1 MSYKG
6 EKAREQKV
14 SAKALIKAKF
24 ADIVTEGKG
33 ISAQYVRFGK
43 TPVVIG
49 IAGLTFDSPLIGVA
63 TGDEAVYN
71 ALLAETKSGKSVIFA
86 NGKAYS
92 EKNGTVSECKFDK
105 IVLEHVEDAIKE
117 SEEWGGKLNESGEL
131 ICNPASPAPG
141 PHYYTNMMLG
151 NRIGFD
157 RPLQST
163 PKSTVD
169 RLGAGSFR
177 AHADTQVLA
186 TRWDYLPEENGFP
199 ANRQFYLVENGKKIF
214 WSGAAIADG
223 LKTVRTIHS
232 QNRSIIEYELE
243 D

>member
-1 MSYKG
+1 
-6 EKAREQKV
+6 
-14 SAKALIKAKF
+14 
-24 ADIVTEGKG
+24 
-33 ISAQYVRFGK
+33 
-43 TPVVIG
+43 
-49 IAGLTFDSPLIGVA
+49 
-63 TGDEAVYN
+63 
-71 ALLAETKSGKSVIFA
+71 
-86 NGKAYS
+86 
-92 EKNGTVSECKFDK
+92 
-105 IVLEHVEDAIKE
+105 
-117 SEEWGGKLNESGEL
+117 
-131 ICNPASPAPG
+131 
-141 PHYYTNMMLG
+141 MLG

-243 D
+243 DGLKVKELFYRAPARRNTLAAEAQMIEITNAGTHNRDLRLVYTGMFGTTERRTVRGRYLRQSSHNPRCSSKMMNFVQ